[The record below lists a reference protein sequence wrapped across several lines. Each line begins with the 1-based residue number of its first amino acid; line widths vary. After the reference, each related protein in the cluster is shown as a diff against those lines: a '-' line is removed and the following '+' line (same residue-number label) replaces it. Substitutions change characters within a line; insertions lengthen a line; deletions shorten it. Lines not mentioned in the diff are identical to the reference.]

1 MLSASLKLYF
11 DTWRVRLKIELQPE
25 DKRVLKKHGAL
36 KGYKWIFGRDL
47 GIEWADC
54 PADFAV
60 LEQMFLAR
68 NRDQHPDCIT
78 TQSVG
83 HHQSDLEKYV
93 EPFLLSDADRKIL
106 VEDPEFANNPFFSF
120 RIRVAREKL
129 LGATKEVEVSPST
142 IRLNHRACDGT
153 QPGSRSRIIWA
164 HAKWEARI
172 FA

>member
-1 MLSASLKLYF
+1 MAQDAPGCEPGRVQRREEQHGVEGTDPRRSAEPAAGRSQ
-11 DTWRVRLKIELQPE
+11 DDREE
-25 DKRVLKKHGAL
+25 N
-36 KGYKWIFGRDL
+36 KG
-47 GIEWADC
+47 
-54 PADFAV
+54 
-60 LEQMFLAR
+60 

-164 HAKWEARI
+164 HAKCEARL